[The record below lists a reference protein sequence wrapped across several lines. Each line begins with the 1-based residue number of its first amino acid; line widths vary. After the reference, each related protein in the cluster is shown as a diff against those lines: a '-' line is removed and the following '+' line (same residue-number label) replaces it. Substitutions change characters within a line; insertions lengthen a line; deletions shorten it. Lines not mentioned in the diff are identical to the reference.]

1 MRYKNAFKSLP
12 QKDIRVFVLNIGYG
26 TTLRTYEP
34 FWLWLATSRHLA
46 ARKEGKKEPYMHH
59 IDAYSD
65 KLLLSIRYN
74 PTRDFPFK

>member
-1 MRYKNAFKSLP
+1 MLLGVCLKKILEYLYLTLGMVLLF
-12 QKDIRVFVLNIGYG
+12 IRMNLFGYG
-26 TTLRTYEP
+26 
-34 FWLWLATSRHLA
+34 LWLATSRHLA
-46 ARKEGKKEPYMHH
+46 ARKEGRKEGPYMHH